1 VSLQPLLFAEPGYTV
16 QAIPTGDAKWLIL
29 NRHYAGRMPIVTH
42 SFGLFYDGDMRG
54 VVTYGPPV
62 SRLLCIGVA
71 GPEWHDNVIEL
82 NRLVLVNNEPNEASR
97 LIGGSLRLLTGPLI
111 VVSYADTD
119 QRHLGIVYQATNWLY
134 TGLSARRTDLV
145 VDGVQLHTRTL
156 APRRESFGDKIRAV
170 PRTRKHRYI
179 QLIGNR
185 NEKRAMREALLYQV
199 LPYPKGDSTS

>member
-1 VSLQPLLFAEPGYTV
+1 
-16 QAIPTGDAKWLIL
+16 
-29 NRHYAGRMPIVTH
+29 
-42 SFGLFYDGDMRG
+42 
-54 VVTYGPPV
+54 
-62 SRLLCIGVA
+62 
-71 GPEWHDNVIEL
+71 
-82 NRLVLVNNEPNEASR
+82 
-97 LIGGSLRLLTGPLI
+97 LLTGPLI

-185 NEKRAMREALLYQV
+185 KEKRAMREALLYQV
-199 LPYPKGDSTS
+199 VPYPKGDSTS